1 MDIKARSCLLGL
13 LSLSACGLARAHT
26 VPLPPTNVEAAISDP
41 RRPDDQVKLDVNR
54 KPALSVLFSE
64 AKAGDRI
71 ADVMSGNGY
80 FTRILSDVV
89 GPSGRV
95 YAYLPTEQIAHCSP
109 SEIAGTHAVARDSS
123 YRNVTL
129 LIGSLADFRLPE
141 KLDLIWMSQS
151 YHDLHD
157 PFLGPAKVAV
167 INKVIFD
174 ALKPGGIFLVID
186 HVAERSKQQGSC
198 SNRKVMRFVIPT
210 TITNG
215 PFSIRTFT
223 AGRIKCC
230 SDSAS
235 PNRTPTTSAAN
246 PRLGLQL
253 IRGHWVERRLC
264 GGRVRMARVPDW
276 PTTVESTLAIPSRLP
291 EMSANGTANT
301 SHSPYDD
308 AIVWVPEFVGC
319 HLTKTCI
326 IFDIDGTLI
335 DSTDVDNQ
343 LYATA
348 VRRVL
353 GNDVANAR
361 RPIACALLVGLGNP
375 AGIDVHH

>member
-1 MDIKARSCLLGL
+1 MDIKTGSCLLGL

-26 VPLPPTNVEAAISDP
+26 VPLTPANVEAAVSDP

-109 SEIAGTHAVARDSS
+109 GEIAGTHAVARDSS

-157 PFLGPAKVAV
+157 PFLGPARVAV
-167 INKVIFD
+167 INKAIFD

-186 HVAERSKQQGSC
+186 HVAESGSGL
-198 SNRKVMRFVIPT
+198 RDTDTLHRIDPIRMKTEIEAAGFVLE
-210 TITNG
+210 
-215 PFSIRTFT
+215 SQ
-223 AGRIKCC
+223 
-230 SDSAS
+230 SDALRNADDDHKRAIFD
-235 PNRTPTTSAAN
+235 PN
-246 PRLGLQL
+246 
-253 IRGHWVERRLC
+253 IRGR
-264 GGRVRMARVPDW
+264 
-276 PTTVESTLAIPSRLP
+276 
-291 EMSANGTANT
+291 
-301 SHSPYDD
+301 
-308 AIVWVPEFVGC
+308 
-319 HLTKTCI
+319 
-326 IFDIDGTLI
+326 
-335 DSTDVDNQ
+335 TDQ
-343 LYATA
+343 
-348 VRRVL
+348 VL
-353 GNDVANAR
+353 FR
-361 RPIACALLVGLGNP
+361 FRKPQ
-375 AGIDVHH
+375 